1 MVYKYAHNFTDYSH
15 LLTHIYLFALSS
27 VLRADCLTIFAM
39 RSHVVYKYK
48 CQCCGALYVG
58 QTRRHIHMQI
68 SKHMGVSSKT
78 GNKLS
83 VSQMSAVL
91 THHYLS
97 GHNISDSDFTI
108 LTSGNS
114 KFDLEMRESLLI
126 SKLKPILNN
135 NISSTPL
142 NLS

>member
-1 MVYKYAHNFTDYSH
+1 
-15 LLTHIYLFALSS
+15 
-27 VLRADCLTIFAM
+27 
-39 RSHVVYKYK
+39 
-48 CQCCGALYVG
+48 
-58 QTRRHIHMQI
+58 
-68 SKHMGVSSKT
+68 MGVSSKT

-91 THHYLS
+91 THHHLS

-126 SKLKPILNN
+126 SKLKPIDIPVVSNHSILTLTYCF
-135 NISSTPL
+135 S
-142 NLS
+142 LSLFVPSF

>member
-1 MVYKYAHNFTDYSH
+1 M
-15 LLTHIYLFALSS
+15 
-27 VLRADCLTIFAM
+27 
-39 RSHVVYKYK
+39 YKYK
-48 CQCCGALYVG
+48 CQCWDALYVG
-58 QTRRHIHMQI
+58 QTRRHIHTRI
-68 SKHMGVSSKT
+68 SEHMGVSSKA

-91 THHYLS
+91 THHHLS

-108 LTSGNS
+108 LLTSGNS

-135 NISSTPL
+135 NISSMPL
-142 NLS
+142 DLS

>member
-1 MVYKYAHNFTDYSH
+1 MLCINISVNAVAHCMLVKHAD
-15 LLTHIYLFALSS
+15 IYTCTRISEH
-27 VLRADCLTIFAM
+27 M
-39 RSHVVYKYK
+39 R
-48 CQCCGALYVG
+48 
-58 QTRRHIHMQI
+58 
-68 SKHMGVSSKT
+68 VSSKT

-91 THHYLS
+91 THHHLS
-97 GHNISDSDFTI
+97 KHTISDSDFTI

-135 NISSTPL
+135 NISCMPL
-142 NLS
+142 YLF

>member
-1 MVYKYAHNFTDYSH
+1 MLCINVSVNAVAHCMLVKHAD
-15 LLTHIYLFALSS
+15 IY
-27 VLRADCLTIFAM
+27 I
-39 RSHVVYKYK
+39 H
-48 CQCCGALYVG
+48 
-58 QTRRHIHMQI
+58 TRI
-68 SKHMGVSSKT
+68 SKNMGVSSKN

-91 THHYLS
+91 THHHLS
-97 GHNISDSDFTI
+97 GHNISDSDFTM

-135 NISSTPL
+135 NISSMPL
-142 NLS
+142 NIS